1 MKIVSKEFMFKE
13 LINVLSKILNQYN
26 FKVELTD
33 NIDQNDEDLYIIV
46 GYYLTNLLEMP
57 KNYIV
62 IQYEY
67 VIGDI
72 ASEQYIQK
80 LQGAKSIWNYSIHEI
95 DKFKIK
101 IDKSLFTHTPL
112 YYSSY
117 MDSKLRINDMLKD
130 IDILINIPIDEIER
144 RKSIVN
150 ELNEKNYNIH
160 ITTHSLLTN
169 EKIKL
174 FHRSK
179 IILNILFNESDYID
193 LYDYWYFLNN
203 HGFLITEINEKE
215 RQNYEKYMICTDYD
229 SLIEKCIYY
238 LENPNERSLK
248 NKLLFK
254 NWKTTEYNIP
264 IEIIKKYEKPLK
276 KTKKNKING
285 MIDWYLPTAIKSVE
299 IEKLKETHQVKLK
312 LPYVSDDDL
321 PYVSIV
327 TPTKNRKFIFE
338 LPIYNFTHFNYP
350 PHKLEWIIIDN
361 GTENLKDIL
370 PDDKRIKYITVEPD
384 KYSIGELRNLS
395 IENSSH
401 EYIVY
406 MDDDDYYDINSV
418 RARIISLLKYK
429 EQGIECV
436 GCETVPFFNLI
447 NGENMTGSNKKNY
460 LCEASMAH
468 TKDFWRKRRF
478 NNDKIGEF
486 RYFLIYR
493 QHQVLHIPYEFIII
507 ALNHNVNTTGLS
519 RFSKKEVDESWKN
532 TNFSKVYF
540 QYFPEEIKKILL
552 NCIKERTLEH
562 YELENEDLD
571 KKNN

>member
-13 LINVLSKILNQYN
+13 LINVLSKILNQNN

-33 NIDQNDEDLYIIV
+33 NIDENDEDLYIIV
-46 GYYLTNLLEMP
+46 GYYLTNLLKMP

-80 LQGAKSIWNYSIHEI
+80 LQGAKSIWNHSIHEI
-95 DKFKIK
+95 DKFKTK
-101 IDKSLFTHTPL
+101 INESLFTHTPL
-112 YYSSY
+112 HYSSH
-117 MDSKLRINDMLKD
+117 MDSKLRINDTLKD
-130 IDILINIPIDEIER
+130 IDILINIPINGIDR
-144 RKSIVN
+144 RESIVN
-150 ELNEKNYNIH
+150 ELNEKYNIH

-179 IILNILFNESDYID
+179 IILNILFNETDYID

-203 HGFLITEINEKE
+203 QGFLITEINEKE

-238 LENPNERSLK
+238 LENPDERSLK
-248 NKLLFK
+248 SKLLFK
-254 NWKTTEYNIP
+254 NWKATEYKIP
-264 IEIIKKYEKPLK
+264 FEIIKKNEKSLK
-276 KTKKNKING
+276 KNKKNKIIG
-285 MIDWYLPTAIKSVE
+285 SIDWYLPTAIKSVE
-299 IEKLKETHQVKLK
+299 IEKLKETNQVKLK
-312 LPYVSDDDL
+312 LPYISDEDL

-327 TPTKNRKFIFE
+327 TPTKNRKFIFD
-338 LPIYNFTHFNYP
+338 LPINNFSNFNYP

-384 KYSIGELRNLS
+384 KYSIGELRNMS

-418 RARIISLLKYK
+418 KARIISLLKYK
-429 EQGIECV
+429 EEGIECV
-436 GCETVPFFNLI
+436 GCESVPFFNLI

-460 LCEASMAH
+460 LAEASMAH
-468 TKDFWRKRRF
+468 TKEFWRKRQF

-493 QHQVLHIPYEFIII
+493 QHKVLHIPYEFIMI

-532 TNFSKVYF
+532 TNFSKLYF
-540 QYFPEEIKKILL
+540 QYFPEEVKKILL

-562 YELENEDLD
+562 YDKETQDLD
-571 KKNN
+571 N

>member
-1 MKIVSKEFMFKE
+1 MA
-13 LINVLSKILNQYN
+13 LLSQ
-26 FKVELTD
+26 
-33 NIDQNDEDLYIIV
+33 
-46 GYYLTNLLEMP
+46 TNL
-57 KNYIV
+57 
-62 IQYEY
+62 
-67 VIGDI
+67 
-72 ASEQYIQK
+72 
-80 LQGAKSIWNYSIHEI
+80 QG
-95 DKFKIK
+95 
-101 IDKSLFTHTPL
+101 
-112 YYSSY
+112 
-117 MDSKLRINDMLKD
+117 
-130 IDILINIPIDEIER
+130 
-144 RKSIVN
+144 
-150 ELNEKNYNIH
+150 
-160 ITTHSLLTN
+160 LLTN

-179 IILNILFNESDYID
+179 IILNILFNETDYID

-203 HGFLITEINEKE
+203 QGFLITEINEKE

-238 LENPNERSLK
+238 LENPDERSLK
-248 NKLLFK
+248 SKLLFK
-254 NWKTTEYNIP
+254 NWKATEYKIP
-264 IEIIKKYEKPLK
+264 FEIIKKNEKSLK
-276 KTKKNKING
+276 KNKKNKIIG
-285 MIDWYLPTAIKSVE
+285 SIDWYLPTAIKSVE
-299 IEKLKETHQVKLK
+299 IEKLKETNQVKLK
-312 LPYVSDDDL
+312 LPYISDEDL

-327 TPTKNRKFIFE
+327 TPTKNRKFIFD
-338 LPIYNFTHFNYP
+338 LPINNFSNFNYP

-384 KYSIGELRNLS
+384 KYSIGELRNMS

-418 RARIISLLKYK
+418 KARIISLLKYK
-429 EQGIECV
+429 EEGIECV
-436 GCETVPFFNLI
+436 GCESVPFFNLI

-460 LCEASMAH
+460 LAEASMAH
-468 TKDFWRKRRF
+468 TKEFWRKRQF

-493 QHQVLHIPYEFIII
+493 QHKVLHIPYEFIMI

-532 TNFSKVYF
+532 TNFSKLYF
-540 QYFPEEIKKILL
+540 QYFPEEVKKILL

-562 YELENEDLD
+562 YDKETQDLD
-571 KKNN
+571 N

>member
-13 LINVLSKILNQYN
+13 LINVLSKMINLNN

-33 NIDQNDEDLYIIV
+33 NIDENDEDLYIIV
-46 GYYLTNLLEMP
+46 GYYLTNLLKMP

-72 ASEQYIQK
+72 ATEQYIQK
-80 LQGAKSIWNYSIHEI
+80 LQGAKSIWNHSIHEI
-95 DKFKIK
+95 DKFKTK
-101 IDKSLFTHTPL
+101 INESLFTHTPL
-112 YYSSY
+112 HYSSY
-117 MDSKLRINDMLKD
+117 MDSKLRIKDTLKD
-130 IDILINIPIDEIER
+130 IDILINIPINGIDR
-144 RKSIVN
+144 RESIVN
-150 ELNEKNYNIH
+150 ELNEKYNIH

-179 IILNILFNESDYID
+179 IILNILFNETDYID

-203 HGFLITEINEKE
+203 QGFLITEINEKE

-238 LENPNERSLK
+238 LENPDKRSLK
-248 NKLLFK
+248 SKLLFK
-254 NWKTTEYNIP
+254 NWKATEYKIP
-264 IEIIKKYEKPLK
+264 FEIIKKNEKSLK
-276 KTKKNKING
+276 KNKKNKIIG
-285 MIDWYLPTAIKSVE
+285 SIDWYLPTAIKSVE

-312 LPYVSDDDL
+312 LPYISNEDL

-327 TPTKNRKFIFE
+327 TPTKNRKFIFD
-338 LPIYNFTHFNYP
+338 LPINNFSNFNYP

-384 KYSIGELRNLS
+384 KYSIGELRNMS
-395 IENSSH
+395 IENSSY

-418 RARIISLLKYK
+418 KARIISLLKYK
-429 EQGIECV
+429 EEGIECV
-436 GCETVPFFNLI
+436 GCESVPFFNLI

-460 LCEASMAH
+460 LAEASMAH
-468 TKDFWRKRRF
+468 TKEFWRKRQF

-493 QHQVLHIPYEFIII
+493 QHKVLHIPYEFIMI
-507 ALNHNVNTTGLS
+507 ALNHNVNTTGLA

-532 TNFSKVYF
+532 TNFSKLYF
-540 QYFPEEIKKILL
+540 QYFPEEVKNILL

-562 YELENEDLD
+562 YDKETQDLD